1 VRQADHDRV
10 PHKLYLFYSN
20 RRPEDAPFLEALQ
33 KLEKTDSNFRFVGTM
48 TEMPRS
54 KKKWDGET
62 GWIDKEML
70 SRPFKQLAGTD
81 LLHRRTSRYGHRN
94 EENARQ
100 IEHRRG
106 RHPDREICGL
116 LKSDNIA

>member
-1 VRQADHDRV
+1 
-10 PHKLYLFYSN
+10 
-20 RRPEDAPFLEALQ
+20 
-33 KLEKTDSNFRFVGTM
+33 M
-48 TEMPRS
+48 TEMPRF
-54 KKKWDGET
+54 KNAVERRKGLDRQRNAVET
-62 GWIDKEML
+62 
-70 SRPFKQLAGTD
+70 FKQLAGTD